1 MTFTTAIAAWRA
13 TAELTNK
20 IYDGI
25 REWNRRRHAHQEAL
39 AQQNSDA
46 KLQNDV
52 QAGNVDPINEKFGF
66 GKDGK
71 KTTNEN
77 K

>member
-1 MTFTTAIAAWRA
+1 MTITTAIAAWRA
-13 TAELTNK
+13 TAEL
-20 IYDGI
+20 
-25 REWNRRRHAHQEAL
+25 A
-39 AQQNSDA
+39 NSVYKDARDWYRKYKTHRDAINQANADA

-52 QAGNVDPINEKFGF
+52 QTGNIDPINEKFGF

-71 KTTNEN
+71 KTNEN